1 VSFIVRRRRA
11 QQVASSVRDRLYVLA
26 SPLGIALPEEYVAFV
41 ENPPERGILIHHL
54 SSEDEPYEWLPETIE
69 GLEAGWGEEDDAGVE
84 LPYAHYVRATADEYA
99 QSGDE
104 DLPGPGGTAF
114 RLDRLRDG
122 FWIGEVDGDSVFIDR
137 QTLGVFA
144 FLQHEDAVA
153 RWAASFREFV
163 AHGQQRRTE
172 PGAAA
177 DGGA

>member
-1 VSFIVRRRRA
+1 M
-11 QQVASSVRDRLYVLA
+11 ASSVRDRLHALA
-26 SPLGIALPEEYVAFV
+26 LPLGIALPEEYVAFV
-41 ENPPERGILIHHL
+41 EKPPKRGIRIHHL
-54 SSEDEPYEWLPETIE
+54 SSDGTPYKWLPETIE
-69 GLEAGWGEEDDAGVE
+69 GLEAGWGEEDEAGVE

-99 QSGDE
+99 QGGNE
-104 DLPGPGGTAF
+104 NLHGPRGSAF

-144 FLQHEDAVA
+144 FLQHEDSVAQWAV
-153 RWAASFREFV
+153 SFREFV
-163 AHGQQRRTE
+163 AHGQQRHAE

>member
-1 VSFIVRRRRA
+1 MA
-11 QQVASSVRDRLYVLA
+11 GSVRDRLNALA
-26 SPLGIALPEEYVAFV
+26 LPLGIALPEEYIAFV
-41 ENPPERGILIHHL
+41 EKTPERSILIRHL
-54 SSEDEPYEWLPETIE
+54 SSEDELYEWQPETIE
-69 GLEAGWGEEDDAGVE
+69 GLEAGWGEEDAAGVE

-153 RWAASFREFV
+153 QWAASFREFV
-163 AHGQQRRTE
+163 AHGQQRHAV
-172 PGAAA
+172 PGTSP
-177 DGGA
+177 GE